1 MYELSNRFIEE
12 VAEATD
18 NNDHTHAVYMIA
30 GLADEQYLETKIAEI
45 AERQRRNGYISDDDY
60 EDRRK
65 YRTFLLNLLKSE
77 ITNIADLRAAF

>member
-30 GLADEQYLETKIAEI
+30 GLAGEQYLETKIAEI